1 MLWSHGIPP
10 FPRSYPADTRRVAF
24 CADGWR
30 ARSAGCSK
38 QSTCRSQSID
48 MVPSGTLKTVDVT
61 YKVCIDIPIESYRA
75 AHIQISHNRWIPA
88 FFNEM
93 KHRPGWRVWDG
104 GKRPPSLMFRPSGLN
119 DMVSVSRVLFEAVL
133 RIDFFARWIGL

>member
-1 MLWSHGIPP
+1 
-10 FPRSYPADTRRVAF
+10 
-24 CADGWR
+24 
-30 ARSAGCSK
+30 
-38 QSTCRSQSID
+38 
-48 MVPSGTLKTVDVT
+48 MVPSGVLKTVDVT

-88 FFNEM
+88 FFNDM

-104 GKRPPSLMFRPSGLN
+104 GKRPPSLMDRDIVAASNPNHQHAGIVETGIYDNVINLPGPTSSRRYGMFRPSGLN